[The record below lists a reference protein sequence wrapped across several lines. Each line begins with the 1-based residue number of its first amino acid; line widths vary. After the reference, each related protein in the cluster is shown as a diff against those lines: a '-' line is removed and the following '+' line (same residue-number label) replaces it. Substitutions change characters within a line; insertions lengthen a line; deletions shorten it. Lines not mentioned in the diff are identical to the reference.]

1 MDNTLLIILAG
12 FSIGYNIY
20 QKNKIKSERLQKER
34 DYKFYLEDEK
44 RLRTENLKLS
54 KEATKDEKEINSLKI
69 ELSEAHKIIENNKS
83 TMDGREQDFIELEMR
98 YEELKHEA
106 SENFKALVSEHKS
119 LVESNSNLI
128 KNFENIEKSH
138 KKLEVDLYNLDWAYD
153 ELLKAFNSNAL
164 DLYFWNLLPK
174 SDRETRRRFI
184 NKGQYRV
191 HSLEDGR
198 VAFEVI

>member
-1 MDNTLLIILAG
+1 MENTLLLIIAG
-12 FSIGYNIY
+12 FSLGYNIL

-44 RLRTENLKLS
+44 RLREENLKLS
-54 KEATKDEKEINSLKI
+54 KEATKDEKEINSLKT
-69 ELSEAHKIIENNKS
+69 EL
-83 TMDGREQDFIELEMR
+83 
-98 YEELKHEA
+98 EELKHVA
-106 SENFKALVSEHKS
+106 SVNFKALESQHKT
-119 LVESNSNLI
+119 LVRSNSNLI
-128 KNFENIEKSH
+128 KNFEQIERSH

-153 ELLKAFNSNAL
+153 ELMKAYNSNAL

-184 NKGQYRV
+184 NKGQYKVYR
-191 HSLEDGR
+191 LEDGR